1 MTNAATAIVIMPFLD
16 LTKSSTAVPA
26 PPSFFVRTGVCF
38 AALPEFLLPEETAA
52 VLVAR
57 SVAVETGA
65 AFAAV
70 LAAVVLAAG
79 LVAVLAAGL
88 GDVAVAED
96 LAPVAEVLE
105 EEGVAPGFAAGAVFA
120 PVLVAAVLAAVVLA
134 AGLVAVLDA
143 GLGDVAVAE
152 GLAPVAEVLEE
163 EGVAPGFAAGA
174 VFAPVLAAAFL
185 AAGFAVALFAVFEL
199 VDVVLFA
206 GAVFAAPA
214 VDFEGGVPF
223 LSFSDIK
230 KSPSN
235 RKFAELIISLILYLC
250 QIYASCIFFGGIVQI
265 CEKPREGT
273 ALKLFGFSVVLGK
286 RGGTGRVV
294 KLRRVEVRSVRV
306 FKISERIA
314 VERFSVPE

>member
-65 AFAAV
+65 AFAA
-70 LAAVVLAAG
+70 G
-79 LVAVLAAGL
+79 
-88 GDVAVAED
+88 
-96 LAPVAEVLE
+96 
-105 EEGVAPGFAAGAVFA
+105 
-120 PVLVAAVLAAVVLA
+120 LAAVVLA

-143 GLGDVAVAE
+143 GLGDVAVAA